1 MKKQILTTAITAVL
15 ILLCHSLKAQDKA
28 AVKGTIN
35 DHKGIA
41 LQAATIYL
49 LQAADSS
56 LVKAGIADE
65 KGNYELV
72 SLSPGNYLLSFTA
85 IGFEAIFS
93 ERFELKAGQSHQVQ
107 PIQLSPK
114 AKQLEGFTVTASKK
128 SLMQVK
134 PDKTVFNVASSI
146 SATGSNGMELLQKM
160 PGIQVDDKGNI
171 SMKGKR
177 GVKIYVDGRMTQ
189 LTNEDLAAYL
199 KSINSND
206 VEAIEIISS
215 PGAKYDAS
223 GNAGVINIRLK
234 KNSSLGMNGS
244 ATAGLVQGLT
254 PKGNASANINYR
266 NKKLNVFSNASFN
279 TGKNQMDIIAPRSLK
294 GIDYDQRLTIVSD
307 TRNYSLKAGADYFID
322 NKQTI
327 GFIATGTVSND
338 DWFSKSSTDI
348 YDPQATSPTTLL
360 ALNNTPKK
368 RTSYNFNLNY
378 RYADSSG
385 RQLSFDADYGKFIGR
400 ASSFLPNYYMSKGE
414 LLSEVITLNNT
425 PTDIDI
431 YTAKTDVTLPFAKGS
446 IGFGA
451 KISYVSTDNTL
462 GFFNVTGG
470 QQIATPERSFQ
481 FRYTENVNAA
491 YVSYQRQLNAK
502 WSLQAGL
509 RAEQTNSKGLL
520 TRADGVVQE
529 DNDVKRSYLDFFPSA
544 SLGYVV
550 DKKNTLNLSFTRRI
564 DRPVYQDL
572 NPFELKLDDLTYL
585 KGNAFLRPQYTNT
598 VALSHTWNNM
608 ITTSLEYSRVKD
620 YASEV
625 TDTLG
630 NVTFA
635 QQRNLANQDIIS
647 LSVSAP
653 FQVMKNWSAFVSAW
667 GNHQTFNGRSGNNI
681 VDVKVFTYGAS
692 MTNSFTLGHD
702 YSAEVTGWFNG
713 PGLFGPTFRTKAM
726 GSLDLGVQK
735 LVLHG
740 KGTIKLGATDIL
752 KTSSVW
758 RARNEFG
765 GLLLNIRATMENR
778 TARITFTYRF
788 GNNNVKASQN
798 RETGLESERNRIKTK

>member
-15 ILLCHSLKAQDKA
+15 TLLCHSLKAQDKA

-41 LQAATIYL
+41 LHAATIYL
-49 LQAADSS
+49 LKSADSS

-65 KGNYELV
+65 KGSYELV
-72 SLSPGNYLLSFTA
+72 ALPPGNYLLSFTA
-85 IGFEAIFS
+85 IGFETIFS
-93 ERFELKAGQSHQVQ
+93 EQFELKAGQSYQVQ
-107 PIQLSPK
+107 PMQLSPK
-114 AKQLEGFTVTASKK
+114 AKHLEGFTVTASKK

-244 ATAGLVQGLT
+244 ATAGLVQGIT

-266 NKKLNVFSNASFN
+266 NKKWNVFSNASFN
-279 TGKNQMDIIAPRSLK
+279 TGKNQMDILAPRSLK

-327 GFIATGTVSND
+327 GVIATGTLSND
-338 DWFSKSSTDI
+338 DWFSNSITDI
-348 YDPQATSPTTLL
+348 YDPHATRPTTLI
-360 ALNNTPKK
+360 ALNNTPRK
-368 RTSYNFNLNY
+368 RTNYNANLNY

-385 RQLSFDADYGKFIGR
+385 RQLNFDADYGKFTGR

-446 IGFGA
+446 IGLGA
-451 KISYVSTDNTL
+451 KVSYVVTDNSSD
-462 GFFNVTGG
+462 FFDVTGG
-470 QQIATPERSFQ
+470 QHIAAPERSFH

-509 RAEQTNSKGLL
+509 RAEQTNSEGLL
-520 TRADGVVQE
+520 TRADGVVQG

-544 SLGYVV
+544 SIGYVV
-550 DKKNTLNLSFTRRI
+550 DKKNTMNLSFTRRI

-572 NPFELKLDDLTYL
+572 NPFELKLDELTYL
-585 KGNAFLRPQYTNT
+585 KGNSFLRPQYTNT
-598 VALSHTWNNM
+598 VALSHTWNNT
-608 ITTSLEYSRVKD
+608 ITTALEYSRVKD

-635 QQRNLANQDIIS
+635 QQRNLATQDIIS

-653 FQVMKNWSAFVSAW
+653 FKVTKKWSGFVSAW

-681 VDVKVFTYGAS
+681 VDVKVYTYGAS
-692 MTNSFTLGHD
+692 MTHSFTLPND

-713 PGLFGPTFRTKAM
+713 PGLFGPTFRTKSM

-752 KTSSVW
+752 RTSSIW

-765 GLLLNIRATMENR
+765 GLLLNIRAAMENR
-778 TARITFTYRF
+778 TARVTFTYRF

-798 RETGLESERNRIKTK
+798 RETGLESEKNRIKTK